1 MSLNLVNAVGGSPID
16 STVNALAKVRDE
28 GFRRVWMAQMPFDGD
43 LLTVL
48 AVAMREVDGI
58 EVGSAVLPIQNQH
71 PMLMAQRA
79 LTLNVIA
86 GGRFI
91 LGLGM
96 THQAVTE
103 GMWGIPYDK
112 PVRRMREYLDAL
124 EPLLAGEA
132 VNSVGETATAR
143 GALQIPGAPT
153 PDVYLAALGPQML
166 KLAGRRTAGTLTWMT
181 GPRTLADHIGPT
193 LRAAAAEAGRPEGA
207 VRVAAVATVSVTDDV
222 AGARTQAAEAV
233 RDVRARCRP
242 TARCSTARATPDPR
256 TPRSSATRRR
266 CPNGSTSW
274 LRSASTSSR
283 GGLRRVC
290 RGARAHPRAAAVE
303 GLLTPKFLWCDR
315 GHRRTVDRTTG
326 SGVTDPKSRQ

>member
-1 MSLNLVNAVGGSPID
+1 MSLNLVNAVGASPID
-16 STVNALAKVRDE
+16 STVNALAKARDE

-79 LTLNVIA
+79 LTLNMVA

-124 EPLLAGEA
+124 QPLLAGEA
-132 VNSVGETATAR
+132 VNSVGETVTAR
-143 GALQIPGAPT
+143 GALQIAEAPT

-166 KLAGRRTAGTLTWMT
+166 KLAGRRTAGTLTWMC
-181 GPRTLADHIGPT
+181 GPRTLGDHIGPT
-193 LRAAAAEAGRPEGA
+193 LRAAAADAGRPQDA
-207 VRVAAVATVSVTDDV
+207 VRVVAGLPISVTDDV
-222 AGARTQAAEAV
+222 AGARAQAAEQFGMYGSLPSYRAMLDREGYPNPEDAAIIGDEITVSERLDELAALGVDEFSAVVFDASAQV
-233 RDVRARCRP
+233 RDRTRAF
-242 TARCSTARATPDPR
+242 
-256 TPRSSATRRR
+256 
-266 CPNGSTSW
+266 
-274 LRSASTSSR
+274 
-283 GGLRRVC
+283 
-290 RGARAHPRAAAVE
+290 
-303 GLLTPKFLWCDR
+303 LLSKD
-315 GHRRTVDRTTG
+315 
-326 SGVTDPKSRQ
+326 S